1 MPARFGEMPQINI
14 TCQAIIQ
21 SSWPTLFNMGNLK
34 VKKYPW
40 DLLKIL
46 IWQDPD
52 KHEMNQNKH

>member
-21 SSWPTLFNMGNLK
+21 SSQPTLFNMGNLK

-46 IWQDPD
+46 IWLDPD
-52 KHEMNQNKH
+52 THKMN